1 MYKYDFLEERQQA
14 SADQTSAD
22 QEGTDEGQVEQA
34 GGKRRR
40 VRIPWDA
47 LLAEDR
53 EQVGVRTLRGMIFP
67 WKE

>member
-1 MYKYDFLEERQQA
+1 
-14 SADQTSAD
+14 
-22 QEGTDEGQVEQA
+22 V
-34 GGKRRR
+34 R
-40 VRIPWDA
+40 VPWDA